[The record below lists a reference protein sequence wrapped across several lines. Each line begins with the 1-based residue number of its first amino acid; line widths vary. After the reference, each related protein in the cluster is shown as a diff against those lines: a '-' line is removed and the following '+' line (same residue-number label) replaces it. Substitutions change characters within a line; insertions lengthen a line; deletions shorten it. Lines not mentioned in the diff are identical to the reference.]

1 MACGGNTHAS
11 PALSSGDRGEGQT
24 SGVGPPAA
32 TLSTEGVEVD
42 AGVITSTSCL
52 GMAVSQASNSAAP
65 IRWASRPARPQEA
78 TPPDAHALLVCCFS
92 RGVSRPC
99 SASSKATVW
108 WGSIRCRRHLQPQP
122 RAHPRSPP
130 PRRARVLGRLLG
142 RFLGR
147 GGLGV
152 GGRAPLAD
160 ASPHVGSTSLNPRQ
174 YWAAV
179 AVAAAALGFAGS
191 KQGSKFSIAVQ
202 EQAIIR
208 DMK

>member
-1 MACGGNTHAS
+1 MGQS
-11 PALSSGDRGEGQT
+11 PG
-24 SGVGPPAA
+24 
-32 TLSTEGVEVD
+32 
-42 AGVITSTSCL
+42 
-52 GMAVSQASNSAAP
+52 
-65 IRWASRPARPQEA
+65 EA
-78 TPPDAHALLVCCFS
+78 TRGDTARRPRTA

-108 WGSIRCRRHLQPQP
+108 WGSIRFRRYLQPQP
-122 RAHPRSPP
+122 RAQPRSPQ

-142 RFLGR
+142 R
-147 GGLGV
+147 GGFGV

-160 ASPHVGSTSLNPRQ
+160 ASPHVGSPSLNPRQ

-191 KQGSKFSIAVQ
+191 KFSVAVQ

>member
-1 MACGGNTHAS
+1 MASARPPPPC
-11 PALSSGDRGEGQT
+11 PRKALR
-24 SGVGPPAA
+24 
-32 TLSTEGVEVD
+32 VD
-42 AGVITSTSCL
+42 AAVIMSTSCL
-52 GMAVSQASNSAAP
+52 GMAISQASNSAAP

-108 WGSIRCRRHLQPQP
+108 WGSIRCRRHLQPQS
-122 RAHPRSPP
+122 RAQPRSPP

-191 KQGSKFSIAVQ
+191 KFSRAVQ